1 MQSARAACRTGLSGL
16 TMLARLSHDSLVHVY
31 RTRWCMY
38 IERVCIYL
46 LRRHGVK
53 EWNKARN

>member
-31 RTRWCMY
+31 RESVY
-38 IERVCIYL
+38 I
-46 LRRHGVK
+46 LRYGVK